1 MIQTRFVAYINWSIN
16 VELYTFK
23 SDFEEQKEGIQLKL

>member
-1 MIQTRFVAYINWSIN
+1 VLRGQLPMPRETSIN

-23 SDFEEQKEGIQLKL
+23 PA